1 MQRRNKEKIILGI
14 DPGTKE
20 MGVAILQGRELLAYA
35 VHTLRNGD
43 RPHDVI
49 DQARRIVLSYV
60 AEFSP
65 AIVGIEK
72 PLLVPT
78 KRAALVSVIAQELQ
92 ARAKEVG
99 MHVIEISPREVRRI
113 VVGNPY
119 AKKVDVAKA
128 IVEMGF
134 EDLRVHIPKQASHPV
149 LGYGPRERYHLHMFD
164 ALAVALAIQD
174 PAGTQGRGKRNHE
187 YAQEDAQ

>member
-1 MQRRNKEKIILGI
+1 MHRRTNEKTILGI

-20 MGVAILQGRELLAYA
+20 MGIAVLRGRELLAHA

-49 DQARRIVLSYV
+49 DQARRIVLSYL
-60 AEFSP
+60 AEYTP

-78 KRAALVSVIAQELQ
+78 KRAALVSVIAQELH
-92 ARAKEVG
+92 ARAREVG
-99 MHVIEISPREVRRI
+99 MEVHEISAPEVRRI

-119 AKKVDVAKA
+119 AKKVDVARV
-128 IVEMGF
+128 IVKLGF
-134 EDLRVHIPKQASHPV
+134 EDLRVHIPKDPPHPV
-149 LGYGPRERYHLHMFD
+149 LGYRPRERYHLHMLD
-164 ALAVALAIQD
+164 ALAVALAVVQIK
-174 PAGTQGRGKRNHE
+174 ATRNRTDSPG
-187 YAQEDAQ
+187 DAQSVPR